1 MSRFLV
7 VVPPSA
13 GHIAPIAG
21 VAAKLAER
29 GHQVAWAG
37 AEQVVA
43 PIARGARIFDCAVPP
58 PYEPPETIHGFA
70 ALRFLWENTL
80 VPLATAM
87 EPGVRAAAEKFRPD
101 LVVADQHALAGALVA
116 NRLGLRWVTSA
127 STSSEFASS
136 PARMPKADRWLRA
149 LTRDLQQRFGDPRSG
164 EDPRFSRELVL
175 AFTTRELAGSGAGA
189 QVRFFGPVIDESNAG
204 TEFPWAALDPSRR
217 LLVVI
222 LNTDTPRRFT
232 AECASA
238 LLSRSHRIQTVV
250 VDPAESVPEFDG
262 LVVRRAVPLGALLER
277 ASAVVCH
284 AAHDTVSEALYHG
297 VPLVLAPVRDD
308 QPIVAD
314 QVVRAGAG
322 IRLRSSTSTAMQ
334 IGAAVDA
341 ILDEPAF
348 RDGAALIGK
357 SLRGAGGPA
366 AAADA
371 LEALVTENAEEET
384 EEQEAGTKKPDKET
398 EKPDKGTEE
407 PDKETKEPDKEA
419 EAPVVAPENPAKPAN
434 GSDEETKDSR
444 EETVSS
450 GDKPGAP

>member
-21 VAAKLAER
+21 VAAKLTER
-29 GHQVAWAG
+29 GHEVAWA
-37 AEQVVA
+37 ASEKAVA
-43 PIARGARIFDCAVPP
+43 QIARGARIFDCAVPP
-58 PYEPPETIHGFA
+58 PCEPPETIHGFA
-70 ALRFLWENTL
+70 ALRFLWESTL

-116 NRLGLRWVTSA
+116 SRLGLRWVTSA
-127 STSSEFASS
+127 STSSEFASL
-136 PARMPKADRWLRA
+136 PARLPKADRWLRA

-164 EDPRFSRELVL
+164 DDPRFSRELVL
-175 AFTTRELAGSGAGA
+175 AFTSRELAGSGAGA
-189 QVRFFGPVIDESNAG
+189 QVRFFGPAIDESNAG
-204 TEFPWAALDPSRR
+204 TEFPWASLDPSRR

-222 LNTDTPRRFT
+222 LNTGTPRRFT
-232 AECASA
+232 AACASA
-238 LLSRSHRIQTVV
+238 LLARSRRIQTVV
-250 VDPAESVPEFDG
+250 VDPVASVPEFDG
-262 LVVRRAVPLGALLER
+262 LILRRAVPLGAVLER
-277 ASAVVCH
+277 ANAVVCH
-284 AAHDTVSEALYHG
+284 AGHDTVSEALYHG

-322 IRLRSSTSTAMQ
+322 IRLRSSASTALQ

-371 LEALVTENAEEET
+371 LEALVTPKTGKETGEPEAESEDPGEET
-384 EEQEAGTKKPDKET
+384 SGGTTNKTAKPAKDASKETKASDEAPKDSGKET
-398 EKPDKGTEE
+398 EK
-407 PDKETKEPDKEA
+407 
-419 EAPVVAPENPAKPAN
+419 
-434 GSDEETKDSR
+434 
-444 EETVSS
+444 VSS
-450 GDKPGAP
+450 GGQPGAH